1 VRVQKSYSPYAIS
14 HEPWFSC
21 SINLLHIYRHLT
33 SPDLDYLS
41 AIAHWSTCSLKTDSL
56 NNTTLDTTHSSGHA
70 LHTDASEKMFGSH
83 SQIIYIIREHK
94 HCPRTQ
100 FLTNKRL
107 WLSLQFLLSL
117 SLSSMSSCSNE
128 LDHSRRSGRSRSWPK
143 LFATELLTL
152 LFPFVFLKISP
163 RLQLSLR
170 SASAPQLTS
179 SQHCLPSKNR

>member
-1 VRVQKSYSPYAIS
+1 MRVQKSYSPYAIS

-33 SPDLDYLS
+33 SLDLDYLS